1 MLLKNKIDK
10 LRAWY
15 IRKLKKAVGRFDN
28 YLILVQVYDYMCTTE
43 DSQEK
48 ANKTAREMLLE
59 QINRVAIRSIIK
71 PSKE

>member
-43 DSQEK
+43 DSPEK
-48 ANKTAREMLLE
+48 ANRTAREMLLE
-59 QINRVAIRSIIK
+59 QINRVAIRSIIE

>member
-15 IRKLKKAVGRFDN
+15 IRKLKRAVSRFDN
-28 YLILVQVYDYMCTTE
+28 YLIILKVYDYLCTTE
-43 DSQEK
+43 DSPEK

-59 QINRVAIRSIIK
+59 QINRVAIRSIIE

>member
-28 YLILVQVYDYMCTTE
+28 YLIILKVYDYLCTTE
-43 DSQEK
+43 DSSEK

-59 QINRVAIRSIIK
+59 QINRVAIRSIIE

>member
-43 DSQEK
+43 DSPEK

-59 QINRVAIRSIIK
+59 QINRVAIRSIIE